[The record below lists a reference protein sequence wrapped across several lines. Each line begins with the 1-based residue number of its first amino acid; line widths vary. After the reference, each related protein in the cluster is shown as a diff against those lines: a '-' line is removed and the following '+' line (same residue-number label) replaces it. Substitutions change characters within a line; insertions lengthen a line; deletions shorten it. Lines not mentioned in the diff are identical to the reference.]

1 MPKSATK
8 KTNHRPRIAT
18 ASLEEVLGAYR
29 DLRAATA
36 DLFHAVGVDATRT
49 RETARELGLNRGLA
63 WRLSRVVREAD
74 SAVAISDVPGRP
86 SIEKLIAA
94 CRERGAPE
102 SELQATMHAF
112 DAYQQAVDA
121 CSGDRKTL
129 AMMMANHGHVEPSAE
144 QERARRKLFEGACSV
159 WGGQAQV
166 RFVTV
171 FVFPSADDPT
181 QLDAGHVTG
190 FVGFRRLSPRPWPLS
205 YEAVHDDSGTKVS
218 FQKVP
223 LDPNG
228 VGEGELQ
235 LLSEFCDPPRPKIDV
250 CQNGDFK
257 RFDLAAG
264 PVGNEGLTTCVFG
277 SHLRQLYPRY
287 SEAVNTAGFMV
298 LLTTPVELVVF
309 DMFVHRDLGIEG
321 PPRSQLLDRLKFPH
335 SNDESLFDEQSL
347 PIAEEASM
355 IRGGVRAAMHLRI
368 PWYGRLLEYVGAR
381 IGHNL
386 DEFDGSRFEM
396 AYPPISTTLSRR
408 FDLAKPPK

>member
-1 MPKSATK
+1 MPKSATNK
-8 KTNHRPRIAT
+8 NSRGGRIAT

-36 DLFHAVGVDATRT
+36 ELFHSVGVDATRT
-49 RETARELGLNRGLA
+49 RETARVLGLNRGLA

-74 SAVAISDVPGRP
+74 SAVAVSDVPGRP

-102 SELQATMHAF
+102 AELQAAIAAF
-112 DAYQQAVDA
+112 DAYQRAVDA

-129 AMMMANHGHVEPSAE
+129 AMMMANHGHVEPFAE

-181 QLDAGHVTG
+181 RLDAGHVTG
-190 FVGFRRLSPRPWPLS
+190 FVGFRRLSPRAWPLS
-205 YEAVHDDSGTKVS
+205 YEAVHDDSGASRS
-218 FQKVP
+218 FMKVP
-223 LDPNG
+223 LDPHG

-235 LLSEFCDPPRPKIDV
+235 LLSEFCDPPRPKIEV
-250 CQNGDFK
+250 RQNGDFK

-287 SEAVNTAGFMV
+287 SETPDTAGFMV
-298 LLTTPVELVVF
+298 LLTTPVERVVF
-309 DMFVHRDLGIEG
+309 DMFVHRDLRVPG
-321 PPRSQLLDRLKFPH
+321 PPRTQLLDRLKFPH

-347 PIAEEASM
+347 PMAEEPTV
-355 IRGGVRAAMHLRI
+355 IRGGIRAAMHLRI
-368 PWYGRLLEYVGAR
+368 PFYPRLLEYVCGR
-381 IGHNL
+381 IGHGI
-386 DEFDGSRFEM
+386 DAFDGSRFEM

-408 FDLAKPPK
+408 FDLKPAPR